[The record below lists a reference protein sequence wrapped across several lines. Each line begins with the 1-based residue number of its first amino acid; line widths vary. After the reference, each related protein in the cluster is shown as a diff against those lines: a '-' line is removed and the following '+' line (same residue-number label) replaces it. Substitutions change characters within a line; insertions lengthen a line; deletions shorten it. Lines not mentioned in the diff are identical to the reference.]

1 MDYYSAIEKKKSM
14 SFAAMQMD
22 FEIVMLSELTQKEK
36 DKCKWYHVYVVS
48 EKGTNELIAKQK

>member
-36 DKCKWYHVYVVS
+36 DKCKWYHVHVVS